1 MGSEVEGGIVCV
13 ACGHN
18 LDFRWE
24 VSVGQGLEDFDVDVF
39 ALGNFD
45 VDVVNGAG
53 NDLRSEVDDLKVVEM
68 MTACFFFNS

>member
-1 MGSEVEGGIVCV
+1 M